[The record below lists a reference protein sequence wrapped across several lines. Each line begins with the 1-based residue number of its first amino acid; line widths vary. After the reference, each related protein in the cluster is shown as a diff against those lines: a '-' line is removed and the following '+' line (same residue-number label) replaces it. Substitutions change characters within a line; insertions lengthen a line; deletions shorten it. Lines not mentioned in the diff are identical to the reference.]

1 MKQRLRILE
10 GKKLVKYTGKT
21 ACWDINLHWIEKKMF
36 IKNNKIHVCEL
47 GVLINLF
54 NIIAKNIF

>member
-1 MKQRLRILE
+1 MTQRPRILG

-21 ACWDINLHWIEKKMF
+21 VCWDNNLHWIEKKMI

-47 GVLINLF
+47 GV
-54 NIIAKNIF
+54 